1 MDRFKQL
8 WNDGVESFRRGDYAS
23 TAATF
28 RAVLTEYSC
37 DGEATERAHGFR
49 GLSFQLIGDYRR
61 ALAEFKLALN
71 ANPQSLSAT
80 NRLAYLLAMAPDD
93 FVRDGGEAKR
103 LAASAASQ
111 PYELQWAS
119 LTILAAAEAETG
131 DFPAAVE
138 AYERALAMM
147 PDSERL
153 KRSERLE
160 QLRSGKLLRCNPE
173 IDRSNIFEITRQP
186 TSQ

>member
-1 MDRFKQL
+1 MDRFELL
-8 WNDGVESFRRGDYAS
+8 WNDGLDSFRRGDYES
-23 TAATF
+23 TAIIF
-28 RAVLTEYSC
+28 RVILTEYSC

-49 GLSFQLIGDYRR
+49 GLSFQLLGDYRR
-61 ALAEFKLALN
+61 ALAEYKLALD

-103 LAASAASQ
+103 LAAYAASQ
-111 PYELQWAS
+111 PHELQWAS
-119 LTILAAAEAETG
+119 VTILAAAEAETG
-131 DFPAAVE
+131 DFPAAIE

-160 QLRSGKLLRCNPE
+160 QLRSGKPLRCSPK
-173 IDRSNIFEITRQP
+173 IDRSNIFEISRQP
-186 TSQ
+186 ASQ